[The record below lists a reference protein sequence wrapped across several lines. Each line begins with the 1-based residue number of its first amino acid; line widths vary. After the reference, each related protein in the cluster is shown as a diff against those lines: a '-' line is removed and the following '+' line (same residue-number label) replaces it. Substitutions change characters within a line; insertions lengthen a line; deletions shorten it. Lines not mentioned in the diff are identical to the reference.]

1 MIAVVTDTCASIPQH
16 LVEALQI
23 EIVPYYIHREGETL
37 RDMIDI
43 SPEEFYRWLPSAQ
56 RLPTTANPGPG
67 DYLQAFERA
76 AQRASGIV
84 SIHMTSKG
92 SGAYQAGCVARE
104 MAEARIPGVRIE
116 VIDTLQ
122 VSGVHALAAI
132 EAANVALQGGSLE
145 KVAEAARYVARSGL
159 MLQAFDTLRYLYLGG
174 RIGKAKH
181 LVGTLLNIKP
191 IVSMADGIVVPMGQA
206 RSIEQAYQKMI
217 DMMADNGAGKGPI
230 KVMITHNAAPDRAA
244 TLRELVTR
252 TFDCREMYI
261 TQTSPALGVHTGP
274 GMIGVSYFPI
284 RAGA

>member
-1 MIAVVTDTCASIPQH
+1 M
-16 LVEALQI
+16 LQI
-23 EIVPYYIHREGETL
+23 EVVPYYIHREGETL

-43 SPEEFYRWLPSAQ
+43 SPEEFYRWLPSVQ

-104 MAEARIPGVRIE
+104 MAETRLPGIRIE

-122 VSGVHALAAI
+122 VSGVHALATI
-132 EAANVALQGGSLE
+132 EAARAALQGAALE
-145 KVAEAARYVARSGL
+145 EVAETARYVARSGL

-181 LVGTLLNIKP
+181 LVSTLLNIKP
-191 IVSMADGIVVPMGQA
+191 IVSMEDGIVVPMGQA
-206 RSIEQAYQKMI
+206 RSIQQAYHKMVE
-217 DMMADNGAGKGPI
+217 MMADKGASRGPI
-230 KVMITHNAAPDRAA
+230 KVIITHNAAPDRAA
-244 TLRELVTR
+244 ALLELVTK
-252 TFDCREMYI
+252 TFDCREAFV

-274 GMIGVSYFPI
+274 GMIGVSYFPL
-284 RAGA
+284 RTTGS

>member
-1 MIAVVTDTCASIPQH
+1 MIAVVTDTCASIPQR
-16 LVEALQI
+16 LVESLQI

-43 SPEEFYRWLPSAQ
+43 SPEEFYRWLPSVQ
-56 RLPTTANPGPG
+56 KLPTTANPGPG

-76 AQRASGIV
+76 AQRATGIV

-104 MAEARIPGVRIE
+104 MAEARMPGVRIE

-122 VSGVHALAAI
+122 VSGVHALATV
-132 EAANVALQGGSLE
+132 EAAYVAQQEGSLE
-145 KVAEAARYVARSGL
+145 EVAETARYVARSGL

-206 RSIEQAYQKMI
+206 RSIEQAYRKMVE
-217 DMMADNGAGKGPI
+217 MMADRGAGKGPI
-230 KVMITHNAAPDRAA
+230 KVAITHNAAPDRAA
-244 TLRELVTR
+244 ALLELVTR
-252 TFDCREMYI
+252 TFDCRETFI

-274 GMIGVSYFPI
+274 GMIGVSYFPL
-284 RAGA
+284 RAGD

>member
-1 MIAVVTDTCASIPQH
+1 MIAVVTDTCASIPQP
-16 LVEALQI
+16 LVESLQI

-56 RLPTTANPGPG
+56 KLPTTANPGPG

-104 MAEARIPGVRIE
+104 MAEAHIPGVRIE

-122 VSGVHALAAI
+122 VSGVHALATI
-132 EAANVALQGGSLE
+132 EAAYVALQGGSLE
-145 KVAEAARYVARSGL
+145 EVAETARYVARSGL

-206 RSIEQAYQKMI
+206 RSIEQAYRKMVEI
-217 DMMADNGAGKGPI
+217 MADKGAGKAPI
-230 KVMITHNAAPDRAA
+230 KVAITHNAAPDRAA
-244 TLRELVTR
+244 VLLELVTR
-252 TFDCREMYI
+252 TFDCRETFI

-274 GMIGVSYFPI
+274 GMIGVSYFPL
-284 RAGA
+284 RAGD

>member
-16 LVEALQI
+16 LVESLQI

-43 SPEEFYRWLPSAQ
+43 SPEEFYRWLPSAHK
-56 RLPTTANPGPG
+56 LPTTANPGPG

-76 AQRASGIV
+76 AQRANGIV

-104 MAEARIPGVRIE
+104 MAETRIPGVRIE

-132 EAANVALQGGSLE
+132 EAAYVAQRGGSLE
-145 KVAEAARYVARSGL
+145 EVAEVARYVARSGL

-206 RSIEQAYQKMI
+206 RSIEQAYHKMVE
-217 DMMADNGAGKGPI
+217 MMADKGAGKGPI
-230 KVMITHNAAPDRAA
+230 KVAITHNAAPDRAA
-244 TLRELVTR
+244 ALLELVTR
-252 TFDCREMYI
+252 TFDCRETFI

-274 GMIGVSYFPI
+274 GMIGVSYFPLQ
-284 RAGA
+284 AGD